1 MLDLSVFQKQTF
13 EVKLM
18 DGQVIHLL
26 KPSQRM
32 LIEMMSYEAEFKNTK
47 REKDLDKIFD
57 TFNSMILNILNN
69 NDDEKVFDKEYVNKY
84 FDFEV
89 GTALMNGYMNFVNE
103 INSNPNL

>member
-18 DGQVIHLL
+18 DGQVVHLL
-26 KPSQRM
+26 KPSQKM
-32 LIEMMSYEAEFKNTK
+32 LLEMMSYEAEFKN
-47 REKDLDKIFD
+47 KDNQKNLDKIFD
-57 TFNSMILNILNN
+57 TFNSIILNILNN

-103 INSNPNL
+103 INSNPN